1 MRVRL
6 LSVTDRVDR
15 DGEAV
20 VLVGHTVVRLSPLA
34 TRLLDLCAGW
44 TDVGL
49 LAEQLVAELGPPPDG
64 AEAREVVESAAVALV
79 ALGLLERG

>member
-1 MRVRL
+1 
-6 LSVTDRVDR
+6 VTDRVDR

-20 VLVGHTVVRLSPLA
+20 VLVGHTVVRLSTLA
-34 TRLLDLCAGW
+34 TRLLDLCADW

-64 AEAREVVESAAVALV
+64 ADAGEVVESAAVALV
-79 ALGLLERG
+79 AQGLLERG